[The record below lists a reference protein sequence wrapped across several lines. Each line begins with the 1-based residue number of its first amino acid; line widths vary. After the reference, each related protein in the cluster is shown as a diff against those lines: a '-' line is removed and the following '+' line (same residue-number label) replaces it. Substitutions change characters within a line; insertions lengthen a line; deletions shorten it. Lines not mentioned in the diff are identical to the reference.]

1 MCVHVL
7 GLLFRSIKC
16 SDHTKSIIVLKEKLC
31 CQFLYHLFNFF
42 SEEGWGGGVKARQG
56 LNQTLN

>member
-42 SEEGWGGGVKARQG
+42 SEEGWGGGGVRLGKA
-56 LNQTLN
+56 